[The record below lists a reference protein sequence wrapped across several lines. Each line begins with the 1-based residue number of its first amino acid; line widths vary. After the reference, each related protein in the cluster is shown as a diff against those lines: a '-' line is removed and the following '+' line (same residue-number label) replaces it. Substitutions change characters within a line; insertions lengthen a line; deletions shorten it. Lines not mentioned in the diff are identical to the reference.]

1 MDATGLN
8 RVIKDWGTKKE
19 KISLIGQ
26 RYMKNCF
33 KIITR
38 LTEAATI
45 WKNNVMIMTAKTPWQ
60 R

>member
-8 RVIKDWGTKKE
+8 RVIKDWGTKKD
-19 KISLIGQ
+19 KVSLIGQ
-26 RYMKNCF
+26 RHMKSSL

-38 LTEAATI
+38 LTEAATN